1 MLPKL
6 LCGSFVLANP
16 RHPVC
21 HSCILQ
27 EFVNDQQNIPKKYLR
42 QRYFY
47 TITRISQPLYLNP
60 ITSHS
65 VCLLHILS
73 DWLDSSFFPHHHCQ
87 QFCHLVIFISNT
99 SKRLIRYLFDC
110 FFSNLTSCN
119 KQTPFRSIKMFLCP
133 CHQMLAK
140 SAPHKAHN
148 KTKQNSRQNCVNLV
162 RSVFYVNNKE

>member
-27 EFVNDQQNIPKKYLR
+27 EFVKDQQNIPKKYLR

-65 VCLLHILS
+65 VCLLHIQS
-73 DWLDSSFFPHHHCQ
+73 D
-87 QFCHLVIFISNT
+87 
-99 SKRLIRYLFDC
+99 
-110 FFSNLTSCN
+110 
-119 KQTPFRSIKMFLCP
+119 
-133 CHQMLAK
+133 
-140 SAPHKAHN
+140 
-148 KTKQNSRQNCVNLV
+148 
-162 RSVFYVNNKE
+162 

>member
-27 EFVNDQQNIPKKYLR
+27 EIVNDQQNIPKKYLR

-47 TITRISQPLYLNP
+47 TIIRISHALA

-65 VCLLHILS
+65 VCLLQILS
-73 DWLDSSFFPHHHCQ
+73 DWLDSSFLPTPSLSTGLSSWYFQ
-87 QFCHLVIFISNT
+87 LEYRQTLN
-99 SKRLIRYLFDC
+99 SKNMLDC
-110 FFSNLTSCN
+110 FFSTLPSCN
-119 KQTPFRSIKMFLCP
+119 KQTSYRSIKMFMCP
-133 CHQMLAK
+133 PPPNVGQICPPK
-140 SAPHKAHN
+140 S
-148 KTKQNSRQNCVNLV
+148 TYS
-162 RSVFYVNNKE
+162 